1 MWRWPEA
8 DPREVVDLAGAG
20 TLADGAAEADLGS
33 ELRHWRGV
41 VARRRLVALLRRQ
54 GALALGLAAVLEVLA
69 LVGLFP
75 QWVVVAVP
83 LVALLISV
91 TWFAAHGPS
100 PFGLARLLDDK
111 LGLNDRLATAL
122 EIEARG
128 GEESSLE
135 QRTVADAASLL
146 RAGREDWRA
155 SAAEAGREWWAP
167 VGAVALLAIVIAV
180 GAATGGSSS
189 SSGPTSALGPNGGA
203 GGPGGEN
210 GLENEYAK
218 HLKHHSKTEN
228 LAPTGKLHKFK
239 GKKIPESQIQ
249 AEAAKEGYKQIPQGK
264 ATGKAKAG
272 VAGKGNG
279 KGGAA
284 GKSGK
289 TNIHKSAGGNK
300 GGTAGGKN
308 TKRGSEKGQNEAE
321 HPTVGFNVKG
331 KKHGNHGR
339 KGNSEVS
346 GAGGKKS
353 APNGQGDE
361 SSSSASQSGNGAQ
374 KSSPAGGT
382 KAGGEQGNN
391 SQGHATPITG
401 QASQAVKIHPGY
413 APSRASK
420 AGKEGKKEA
429 GYSQGA
435 GGKARTGTVTG
446 GTQVGSEFTYVPAA
460 GGALPGPSAG
470 IQRNYLESL
479 KWIEKLPW

>member
-20 TLADGAAEADLGS
+20 TLADGSAEADLGS

-41 VARRRLVALLRRQ
+41 VTRRRLVALLRRQ
-54 GALALGLAAVLEVLA
+54 GALALALAAVLEILA
-69 LVGLFP
+69 LLGLFP

-83 LVALLISV
+83 LALLLISV

-135 QRTVADAASLL
+135 RRTVADAAALM

-155 SAAEAGREWWAP
+155 SAARAGREWWAP
-167 VGAVALLAIVIAV
+167 VGAVALLAIVIAI
-180 GAATGGSSS
+180 GAATGGSS
-189 SSGPTSALGPNGGA
+189 SSGPTSALGPNGAGA
-203 GGPGGEN
+203 GGPN
-210 GLENEYAK
+210 GLDNEYVK
-218 HLKHHSKTEN
+218 HSRHHKKGQN

-239 GKKIPESQIQ
+239 GKKVPESQIQ
-249 AEAAKEGYKQIPQGK
+249 AEAAKEGYRQIPQGK
-264 ATGKAKAG
+264 SSRKTKAGEAGSRHGKA
-272 VAGKGNG
+272 
-279 KGGAA
+279 GGAA
-284 GKSGK
+284 NGAEK
-289 TNIHKSAGGNK
+289 TNIHKAAEGAK

-308 TKRGSEKGQNEAE
+308 TKHGSGKGPNEAE
-321 HPTVGFNVKG
+321 HPTVGFNVKT
-331 KKHGNHGR
+331 KKHGDHGR

-346 GAGGKKS
+346 GAGGKKPA
-353 APNGQGDE
+353 APNGKGDE
-361 SSSSASQSGNGAQ
+361 SSSSASQAGPGT

-382 KAGGEQGNN
+382 KAGGELGNN
-391 SQGHATPITG
+391 SQGHAKAITG

-420 AGKEGKKEA
+420 AGKEAKKEA
-429 GYSQGA
+429 GDSQGA

>member
-41 VARRRLVALLRRQ
+41 VTRRRLVALLRRQ
-54 GALALGLAAVLEVLA
+54 GAIALGLAAVLEVLA
-69 LVGLFP
+69 LLGLFP

-83 LVALLISV
+83 LAALLISV
-91 TWFAAHGPS
+91 AWFAAHGPS

-128 GEESSLE
+128 GQESSLE
-135 QRTVADAASLL
+135 RRTVADAAALL

-155 SAAEAGREWWAP
+155 SATRAGREWWAP
-167 VGAVALLAIVIAV
+167 IGAVALLAIVIAV

-189 SSGPTSALGPNGGA
+189 SGPTSALGPNGGPGA
-203 GGPGGEN
+203 GGGN
-210 GLENEYAK
+210 GLESEYAK
-218 HLKHHSKTEN
+218 HLKKHSKTEN
-228 LAPTGKLHKFK
+228 LAPTGKLHKLQ
-239 GKKIPESQIQ
+239 GKQVPPSQIK
-249 AEAAKEGYKQIPQGK
+249 AEAAKEGYQQIPQK
-264 ATGKAKAG
+264 AAGKAKAG
-272 VAGKGNG
+272 IAGKG
-279 KGGAA
+279 KGRGGTA

-346 GAGGKKS
+346 GAGAKKS

-361 SSSSASQSGNGAQ
+361 SSSSASQSANGAA

-391 SQGHATPITG
+391 SQGHATPIKG
-401 QASQAVKIHPGY
+401 QASQSVKIHPGY

-420 AGKEGKKEA
+420 GGKEAKKEA

-446 GTQVGSEFTYVPAA
+446 GTQVGDQFTYVPAA
-460 GGALPGPSAG
+460 GGAVPGPSAG

-479 KWIEKLPW
+479 KWIERLPW

>member
-8 DPREVVDLAGAG
+8 DPREVVDLVGAG

-41 VARRRLVALLRRQ
+41 VTRRRLVALLRRQ
-54 GALALGLAAVLEVLA
+54 GAIALGLAAVLEGLA

-83 LVALLISV
+83 LAALLISV
-91 TWFAAHGPS
+91 SWFASHGPS

-135 QRTVADAASLL
+135 RRTVADAAALL

-155 SAAEAGREWWAP
+155 SAAQAGREWWAP

-180 GAATGGSSS
+180 GAATGGSST
-189 SSGPTSALGPNGGA
+189 SGPTAALGPNGGA
-203 GGPGGEN
+203 GAGGPN
-210 GLENEYAK
+210 GLDNEHVK
-218 HLKHHSKTEN
+218 HSKDHRKGGQN

-239 GKKIPESQIQ
+239 GKKIPPSQIK
-249 AEAAKEGYKQIPQGK
+249 AEESKEGYRQIPQGK
-264 ATGKAKAG
+264 ATSKAKAG
-272 VAGKGNG
+272 TAGKGNG
-279 KGGAA
+279 DSGGT

-289 TNIHKSAGGNK
+289 TNIHKSAGGGK
-300 GGTAGGKN
+300 RGTSGGKN
-308 TKRGSEKGQNEAE
+308 AKRGTGKGQNEAE

-346 GAGGKKS
+346 GAGAKKS

-361 SSSSASQSGNGAQ
+361 SSSSASQSANGAQ

-391 SQGHATPITG
+391 SQGHATPIKG
-401 QASQAVKIHPGY
+401 QASQSVKIHPGY

-420 AGKEGKKEA
+420 GGKEVKKEA
-429 GYSQGA
+429 GSSQGA

-446 GTQVGSEFTYVPAA
+446 GTQVGDQFTYVPAV
-460 GGALPGPSAG
+460 GGAVPGPSAG

-479 KWIEKLPW
+479 KWIERLPW

>member
-8 DPREVVDLAGAG
+8 EAREVVDLAGAG
-20 TLADGAAEADLGS
+20 TLADGAAGADLGS

-41 VARRRLVALLRRQ
+41 VTRRRLVALLRRQ
-54 GALALGLAAVLEVLA
+54 GALALALAAVLEVLA
-69 LVGLFP
+69 LVGVFP

-83 LVALLISV
+83 LAALFISV

-135 QRTVADAASLL
+135 RRTVADAAALL

-167 VGAVALLAIVIAV
+167 IGAVALLAIVIAV
-180 GAATGGSSS
+180 GAATGGTSSS
-189 SSGPTSALGPNGGA
+189 AGPTSALGPGG
-203 GGPGGEN
+203 GGPGGN
-210 GLENEYAK
+210 GLESEYAK
-218 HLKHHSKTEN
+218 HLKHHSKSEE

-239 GKKIPESQIQ
+239 GKKVPPSQIK
-249 AEAAKEGYKQIPQGK
+249 AEAAKEGYRQIPQAK
-264 ATGKAKAG
+264 ATGKAKVG
-272 VAGKGNG
+272 VAGKGKG
-279 KGGAA
+279 KAGAA

-346 GAGGKKS
+346 GGGAKKA

-361 SSSSASQSGNGAQ
+361 SSSSASQSGNGA
-374 KSSPAGGT
+374 KSTPAGGT

-420 AGKEGKKEA
+420 GGTEAKKEA

-460 GGALPGPSAG
+460 GGAVPGPSAG

-479 KWIEKLPW
+479 KWIERLPW

>member
-1 MWRWPEA
+1 MWRWPAA

-20 TLADGAAEADLGS
+20 TLADGAGEADLGT

-41 VARRRLVALLRRQ
+41 VARRRLVALLRRW
-54 GALALGLAAVLEVLA
+54 GAIALVLAALLEILALLGA
-69 LVGLFP
+69 FP

-83 LVALLISV
+83 LALLV
-91 TWFAAHGPS
+91 VAVGWFAAHGPT

-128 GEESSLE
+128 GQESSLE
-135 QRTVADAASLL
+135 RRTVADAASLL

-155 SAAEAGREWWAP
+155 SAARAGREWWAP

-180 GAATGGSSS
+180 GAATGGGSSS
-189 SSGPTSALGPNGGA
+189 SAGGAGLALGPGGGR
-203 GGPGGEN
+203 GGDRAAA
-210 GLENEYAK
+210 ENEYEK
-218 HLKHHSKTEN
+218 HARHHSKGVN
-228 LAPTGKLHKFK
+228 KAPTGKLHKFAT
-239 GKKIPESQIQ
+239 KKLTPSQIK
-249 AEAAKEGYKQIPQGK
+249 AEAAKEGYRQIPQAGQ
-264 ATGKAKAG
+264 KAKAG
-272 VAGKGNG
+272 EVGKGNG
-279 KGGAA
+279 NKATAGGQ
-284 GKSGK
+284 SGK
-289 TNIHKSAGGNK
+289 TNVHKSAGGGK
-300 GGTAGGKN
+300 HATSGGEN
-308 TKRGSEKGQNEAE
+308 TKRGSTKGQNEAE
-321 HPTVGFNVKG
+321 HPTVGFNVKS
-331 KKHGNHGR
+331 KKHNGQGR

-346 GAGGKKS
+346 GAGGKKP

-361 SSSSASQSGNGAQ
+361 SSSSASESSSGAQ

-382 KAGGEQGNN
+382 KAGGELGNN
-391 SQGHATPITG
+391 SQGHAKAITG

-413 APSRASK
+413 APSRAAK
-420 AGKEGKKEA
+420 AGKEGKKEP

-460 GGALPGPSAG
+460 GGAVPGPSAG

-479 KWIEKLPW
+479 KWVEKLPW

>member
-20 TLADGAAEADLGS
+20 TLADGVGEADLGT

-54 GALALGLAAVLEVLA
+54 GALALALAAVLEVLA

-83 LVALLISV
+83 LAALLVSV
-91 TWFAAHGPS
+91 GWFAAHGPS

-128 GEESSLE
+128 GEESALE
-135 QRTVADAASLL
+135 RRTVADAAALL

-155 SAAEAGREWWAP
+155 SAAEAGHEWWAP

-189 SSGPTSALGPNGGA
+189 SAPTSALGPNGGGGA
-203 GGPGGEN
+203 GGPN
-210 GLENEYAK
+210 GLESEYAK
-218 HLKHHSKTEN
+218 HLRHHSKGQN

-239 GKKIPESQIQ
+239 GKRVSPSQIQ
-249 AEAAKEGYKQIPQGK
+249 AEAAKEGYQQIPQVKG
-264 ATGKAKAG
+264 TGKAKAG
-272 VAGKGNG
+272 AAGKGKGNG
-279 KGGAA
+279 A

-289 TNIHKSAGGNK
+289 TSIHQSAEGAKPGS
-300 GGTAGGKN
+300 GAGKN
-308 TKRGSEKGQNEAE
+308 SKRGSGKGPNEAE

-346 GAGGKKS
+346 GAGAKKS

-361 SSSSASQSGNGAQ
+361 SSSSAAQ
-374 KSSPAGGT
+374 AGPGTKSSPASGT

-429 GYSQGA
+429 GYSQGG
-435 GGKARTGTVTG
+435 GGKARTGRVTG
-446 GTQVGSEFTYVPAA
+446 GTQVGEEFTYVPAA
-460 GGALPGPSAG
+460 GGAVPGPSAG

-479 KWIEKLPW
+479 KWIERLPW

>member
-20 TLADGAAEADLGS
+20 TLADGAPDADLGS

-54 GALALGLAAVLEVLA
+54 GAIALGLAAVLEVLA

-83 LVALLISV
+83 LAALLISV
-91 TWFAAHGPS
+91 AWFAAHGPS

-135 QRTVADAASLL
+135 RRTVADAAALL

-155 SAAEAGREWWAP
+155 SAADAGREWWAP

-189 SSGPTSALGPNGGA
+189 SGPTALGAGGGGGA
-203 GGPGGEN
+203 GGPN
-210 GLENEYAK
+210 GLESEYAK
-218 HLKHHSKTEN
+218 HAKHHKKGGPN
-228 LAPTGKLHKFK
+228 LAPTGKLHKFQ
-239 GKKIPESQIQ
+239 GKKVPPSQIK
-249 AEAAKEGYKQIPQGK
+249 AEAAKEGYRQIPQGK
-264 ATGKAKAG
+264 ATTKAKAG
-272 VAGKGNG
+272 AAGKG
-279 KGGAA
+279 KGNSGAG

-289 TNIHKSAGGNK
+289 TNIHKSAGGGK
-300 GGTAGGKN
+300 RGTSGGEKS
-308 TKRGSEKGQNEAE
+308 KRGSTKGQNEAE
-321 HPTVGFNVKG
+321 HPTVGFNVKS
-331 KKHGNHGR
+331 KKHNGQGR

-346 GAGGKKS
+346 GGGAKKQ

-361 SSSSASQSGNGAQ
+361 SSSSAGQSGAGAQ
-374 KSSPAGGT
+374 KSTPAGGT

-401 QASQAVKIHPGY
+401 QASQSVKIHPGY

-420 AGKEGKKEA
+420 TGKEAKKEA

-446 GTQVGSEFTYVPAA
+446 GTQVGGEFTYVPAA
-460 GGALPGPSAG
+460 GGAVPGPSAG

-479 KWIEKLPW
+479 KWIERLPW

>member
-41 VARRRLVALLRRQ
+41 VTRRRLVALLRRQ
-54 GALALGLAAVLEVLA
+54 GAIAIALAAVLEVLA
-69 LVGLFP
+69 LLGLFP

-83 LVALLISV
+83 LAALLISV

-128 GEESSLE
+128 GEETSLE
-135 QRTVADAASLL
+135 RRTVADAAALL

-167 VGAVALLAIVIAV
+167 IGAVALLAIVIAV
-180 GAATGGSSS
+180 GAATGSSS
-189 SSGPTSALGPNGGA
+189 SPGPTSALGPGGGA
-203 GGPGGEN
+203 GGPGGN
-210 GLENEYAK
+210 GAESEYAK
-218 HLKHHSKTEN
+218 HLRHHNKSEE

-239 GKKIPESQIQ
+239 GKKIPPSQIK
-249 AEAAKEGYKQIPQGK
+249 AEAAKEGYQQIPQGK
-264 ATGKAKAG
+264 PTGKAKVG
-272 VAGKGNG
+272 VAGKGKG
-279 KGGAA
+279 KGGTP
-284 GKSGK
+284 GKGGK
-289 TNIHKSAGGNK
+289 TNIHKGAGGDK

-331 KKHGNHGR
+331 KKSGNHGR

-346 GAGGKKS
+346 GAGAKKS

-361 SSSSASQSGNGAQ
+361 SSSSASQSGNGA
-374 KSSPAGGT
+374 KSTPAGGT

-413 APSRASK
+413 APARASK
-420 AGKEGKKEA
+420 GGKEAKKEA

-460 GGALPGPSAG
+460 GGAVPGPSAG

-479 KWIEKLPW
+479 KWIERLPW

>member
-20 TLADGAAEADLGS
+20 ALADGAAEADLGS

-41 VARRRLVALLRRQ
+41 VTRRRLIALLRRQ
-54 GALALGLAAVLEVLA
+54 GAIALALAAVLEVLA
-69 LVGLFP
+69 LLGLFP

-83 LVALLISV
+83 LAALLISV

-135 QRTVADAASLL
+135 RRTVADAAALL

-167 VGAVALLAIVIAV
+167 VGAVALLGIVIAI
-180 GAATGGSSS
+180 GAATGSSS
-189 SSGPTSALGPNGGA
+189 SSGPTSALGPHGGGGA
-203 GGPGGEN
+203 GSPN
-210 GLENEYAK
+210 GLDNEYVK
-218 HLKHHSKTEN
+218 HSKDHKKGGPQ
-228 LAPTGKLHKFK
+228 LAPTGKLHKLD
-239 GKKIPESQIQ
+239 GKKIPESQIK
-249 AEAAKEGYKQIPQGK
+249 AEAAKEGYQQIPQGK
-264 ATGKAKAG
+264 VGSKAKPG
-272 VAGKGNG
+272 EAGKG
-279 KGGAA
+279 KGNSGAG

-289 TNIHKSAGGNK
+289 TNIHKSAGGGK
-300 GGTAGGKN
+300 QGTSGGEKS
-308 TKRGSEKGQNEAE
+308 KRGSTKGQNEAE
-321 HPTVGFNVKG
+321 HPTVGFNVKS
-331 KKHGNHGR
+331 KKKNGHGR

-346 GAGGKKS
+346 GGGAKKS

-361 SSSSASQSGNGAQ
+361 SSSSATQSGAGAQ

-382 KAGGEQGNN
+382 KAGGELGNN
-391 SQGHATPITG
+391 SQGHATPISG

-420 AGKEGKKEA
+420 AGKEVKKEA

-460 GGALPGPSAG
+460 GGAVPGPSAG

>member
-20 TLADGAAEADLGS
+20 TLADGASEADLGS

-41 VARRRLVALLRRQ
+41 VTRRRLIALLRRQ
-54 GALALGLAAVLEVLA
+54 GAIALGLAAALEVLA

-83 LVALLISV
+83 LALLLISV

-135 QRTVADAASLL
+135 RRTVADAAALL
-146 RAGREDWRA
+146 RAGRQDWRA

-180 GAATGGSSS
+180 GAAAGGSSS
-189 SSGPTSALGPNGGA
+189 SGPISALGPHGGGGA
-203 GGPGGEN
+203 GGPN
-210 GLENEYAK
+210 GLDNEYVK
-218 HLKHHSKTEN
+218 HSNDHKKGGPN
-228 LAPTGKLHKFK
+228 LAPTGKLHKLD
-239 GKKIPESQIQ
+239 GKKIPQSQIK
-249 AEAAKEGYKQIPQGK
+249 AEAAKEGYRQIPQGK
-264 ATGKAKAG
+264 VGTKAKPG
-272 VAGKGNG
+272 EAGKGNG
-279 KGGAA
+279 NSGAG

-289 TNIHKSAGGNK
+289 TNIHKSAGG
-300 GGTAGGKN
+300 G
-308 TKRGSEKGQNEAE
+308 KRGSSGGEKSKRGSTKGQNEAE
-321 HPTVGFNVKG
+321 HPTVGFNVKS
-331 KKHGNHGR
+331 KKKNGQGR

-346 GAGGKKS
+346 GGGAKKS

-361 SSSSASQSGNGAQ
+361 SSSSASQSGAGAQ

-382 KAGGEQGNN
+382 KAGGELGNN
-391 SQGHATPITG
+391 SQGHAKAITG
-401 QASQAVKIHPGY
+401 EASQSVKIHPGY

-420 AGKEGKKEA
+420 GGKEAKKEA

>member
-41 VARRRLVALLRRQ
+41 VTRRRLVALLRRQ
-54 GALALGLAAVLEVLA
+54 GAIALGLAALLEALA
-69 LVGLFP
+69 LLGLFP

-83 LVALLISV
+83 LAALLISV

-128 GEESSLE
+128 GQESSLE
-135 QRTVADAASLL
+135 RRTVDDAAALL

-155 SAAEAGREWWAP
+155 SAARAGREWWAP
-167 VGAVALLAIVIAV
+167 IGAVALLAIVIAV

-189 SSGPTSALGPNGGA
+189 SSGPTALGPNGGPGA
-203 GGPGGEN
+203 GGGN
-210 GLENEYAK
+210 GLESEYAK
-218 HLKHHSKTEN
+218 HLKKHSKGEN
-228 LAPTGKLHKFK
+228 LAPTGKLHKIR
-239 GKKIPESQIQ
+239 GSKIPPSQIK
-249 AEAAKEGYKQIPQGK
+249 AEAAKEGYRQIPQGK
-264 ATGKAKAG
+264 ATSKAKAG
-272 VAGKGNG
+272 AAGKGNG
-279 KGGAA
+279 NSGEA
-284 GKSGK
+284 GKSGN
-289 TNIHKSAGGNK
+289 TNIHKSAGGGK
-300 GGTAGGKN
+300 RGTSGGKN
-308 TKRGSEKGQNEAE
+308 TKRGSTKGQNEAE

-331 KKHGNHGR
+331 KKHNGQGR

-346 GAGGKKS
+346 GGGAKKP

-361 SSSSASQSGNGAQ
+361 SSSSASESSSGAQ

-391 SQGHATPITG
+391 TQGHATPIKG
-401 QASQAVKIHPGY
+401 QASQSVKIHPGY

-420 AGKEGKKEA
+420 AGKEAKKEA

-446 GTQVGSEFTYVPAA
+446 GTQVGDQFTYVPAA
-460 GGALPGPSAG
+460 GGAVPGPSAG

-479 KWIEKLPW
+479 KWIERLPW

>member
-20 TLADGAAEADLGS
+20 TLADGAPEADLGS

-41 VARRRLVALLRRQ
+41 VTRRRVIALLRRQ
-54 GALALGLAAVLEVLA
+54 GAIALALAAVLEVLA
-69 LVGLFP
+69 LVGVFP

-83 LVALLISV
+83 LVLLLISV

-135 QRTVADAASLL
+135 RRTVADAAALL

-189 SSGPTSALGPNGGA
+189 SGPTSALGPHGAGGA
-203 GGPGGEN
+203 GGPN
-210 GLENEYAK
+210 GLDNEYVK
-218 HLKHHSKTEN
+218 HSKDHKKGGPN
-228 LAPTGKLHKFK
+228 LAPTGKLHKIN
-239 GKKIPESQIQ
+239 GKKIPESQIK
-249 AEAAKEGYKQIPQGK
+249 AEAAKEGYRQIPQGK
-264 ATGKAKAG
+264 IGKAKAG
-272 VAGKGNG
+272 EAGKGNG
-279 KGGAA
+279 NNGAG

-289 TNIHKSAGGNK
+289 TNIHKSAGG
-300 GGTAGGKN
+300 G
-308 TKRGSEKGQNEAE
+308 KRGSSGGEKSKRGSTKGQNEAE
-321 HPTVGFNVKG
+321 HPTVGFNVKS
-331 KKHGNHGR
+331 KKKNGQGR

-346 GAGGKKS
+346 GGGAKKQ

-361 SSSSASQSGNGAQ
+361 SSQSASQSGAGAQ

-382 KAGGEQGNN
+382 KAGGELGNN

-420 AGKEGKKEA
+420 AGKEVKKEA

-460 GGALPGPSAG
+460 GGAVPGPSAG

>member
-1 MWRWPEA
+1 MWRWPAA

-20 TLADGAAEADLGS
+20 ALAEVGGEADLGS

-54 GALALGLAAVLEVLA
+54 GALALGLAALLEILA
-69 LVGLFP
+69 LLGAFP

-83 LVALLISV
+83 LALLLISV
-91 TWFAAHGPS
+91 TWFMAHGPS

-128 GEESSLE
+128 GEESALE
-135 QRTVADAASLL
+135 RRTVADAAALM

-155 SAAEAGREWWAP
+155 SAARAGREWWAP

-189 SSGPTSALGPNGGA
+189 SGPVSALGPG
-203 GGPGGEN
+203 GGPGGPN
-210 GLENEYAK
+210 GLESEYAK
-218 HLKHHSKTEN
+218 HAKHHSKTNGQN
-228 LAPTGKLHKFK
+228 LAPTGKLHKFH
-239 GKKIPESQIQ
+239 GKKVPQSQIQ
-249 AEAAKEGYKQIPQGK
+249 AEAAKEGYRQIPQGK
-264 ATGKAKAG
+264 DKTKVGAGNVGRRKGKT
-272 VAGKGNG
+272 
-279 KGGAA
+279 GGAA
-284 GKSGK
+284 NGSEK
-289 TNIHKSAGGNK
+289 TNIHKAAEGAK
-300 GGTAGGKN
+300 GGTSGGKN
-308 TKRGSEKGQNEAE
+308 TKRGSSKGQNEAE
-321 HPTVGFNVKG
+321 HPTVGFNVKN
-331 KKHGNHGR
+331 KKHGDHGR

-346 GAGGKKS
+346 GAGGKKPA
-353 APNGQGDE
+353 APNGKGDE
-361 SSSSASQSGNGAQ
+361 SSSSASQAGPGT

-382 KAGGEQGNN
+382 KAGGELGNN
-391 SQGHATPITG
+391 QQGHAKPING

-420 AGKEGKKEA
+420 AGKEGKKEP

-446 GTQVGSEFTYVPAA
+446 GTQVGDQFTYVPAA

>member
-54 GALALGLAAVLEVLA
+54 GAIALALAAVLEVLA
-69 LVGLFP
+69 LVGFFP

-83 LVALLISV
+83 LAALLISV
-91 TWFAAHGPS
+91 AWFAAHGPS

-135 QRTVADAASLL
+135 RRTVADAAALL

-180 GAATGGSSS
+180 GAATSSS
-189 SSGPTSALGPNGGA
+189 SSAGPTSALGPNGGGGA
-203 GGPGGEN
+203 GGPN
-210 GLENEYAK
+210 GLDNEYVK
-218 HLKHHSKTEN
+218 HSRHHKKGGPQ
-228 LAPTGKLHKFK
+228 LAPTGKLHKLD
-239 GKKIPESQIQ
+239 GKKIPQSQIK
-249 AEAAKEGYKQIPQGK
+249 AEAAKEGYRQIPQGK
-264 ATGKAKAG
+264 ATTKAKAG
-272 VAGKGNG
+272 EAGKGNG
-279 KGGAA
+279 NSGEG

-289 TNIHKSAGGNK
+289 TNIHKSAGGGK
-300 GGTAGGKN
+300 QGSSGGEKS
-308 TKRGSEKGQNEAE
+308 KRGSTKGQNEAE
-321 HPTVGFNVKG
+321 HPTVGFNVKS
-331 KKHGNHGR
+331 KKKNGQGR

-346 GAGGKKS
+346 GGGAKKA

-361 SSSSASQSGNGAQ
+361 SSSSATQSGAGAQ
-374 KSSPAGGT
+374 KSTPAGGT
-382 KAGGEQGNN
+382 KAGGELGNN

-420 AGKEGKKEA
+420 GGKAAKKEA

-460 GGALPGPSAG
+460 GGAIRGSSAG

>member
-20 TLADGAAEADLGS
+20 TLADGASEADLGS

-41 VARRRLVALLRRQ
+41 VTRRRLIALLRRQ
-54 GALALGLAAVLEVLA
+54 GAIALGLAAVLEVLA

-83 LVALLISV
+83 LALLLISV
-91 TWFAAHGPS
+91 TWFAAHGPT

-128 GEESSLE
+128 AEESSLE
-135 QRTVADAASLL
+135 RRTVADAAALL

-167 VGAVALLAIVIAV
+167 VGAVALLAIVIAI
-180 GAATGGSSS
+180 GAATGSSS
-189 SSGPTSALGPNGGA
+189 SSGPTSALGPHGGGGG
-203 GGPGGEN
+203 GGPN
-210 GLENEYAK
+210 GLDNEYVK
-218 HLKHHSKTEN
+218 HSKDHKKGGPN
-228 LAPTGKLHKFK
+228 LAPTGKLHKLD
-239 GKKIPESQIQ
+239 GKKIPQSQIK
-249 AEAAKEGYKQIPQGK
+249 AEAAKEGYRQIPQGK
-264 ATGKAKAG
+264 VTTKAKAG
-272 VAGKGNG
+272 EVGKGNG
-279 KGGAA
+279 NSGAG

-289 TNIHKSAGGNK
+289 TNIHKSAGGGK
-300 GGTAGGKN
+300 RSSSGGEKS
-308 TKRGSEKGQNEAE
+308 KRGSTKGQNEAE
-321 HPTVGFNVKG
+321 HPTVGFNVKS
-331 KKHGNHGR
+331 KKKNGQGR

-346 GAGGKKS
+346 GGGAKKQ

-361 SSSSASQSGNGAQ
+361 SSSSATQSGAGAQ

-391 SQGHATPITG
+391 TQGHAKAITG
-401 QASQAVKIHPGY
+401 EASQSVKIHPGY

-420 AGKEGKKEA
+420 GGKEAKKEA

-460 GGALPGPSAG
+460 GGAVPGPSAG

>member
-20 TLADGAAEADLGS
+20 TLADGASDADLGS

-41 VARRRLVALLRRQ
+41 VTRRRLIALLRRQ
-54 GALALGLAAVLEVLA
+54 GAIALALAAVLEVLA

-83 LVALLISV
+83 LVLLLISV

-135 QRTVADAASLL
+135 RRTVADAAALL

-180 GAATGGSSS
+180 GAATSSSS
-189 SSGPTSALGPNGGA
+189 SSGPTSALGPHGGGGA
-203 GGPGGEN
+203 GGPN
-210 GLENEYAK
+210 GLDNEYVK
-218 HLKHHSKTEN
+218 HSKDHKKGGPN
-228 LAPTGKLHKFK
+228 LAPTGKLHKIN
-239 GKKIPESQIQ
+239 GKKIPQSQIK
-249 AEAAKEGYKQIPQGK
+249 AEAAKEGYRQIPQGK
-264 ATGKAKAG
+264 VGKAKAG
-272 VAGKGNG
+272 EAGKGNG
-279 KGGAA
+279 NNGAGGKA
-284 GKSGK
+284 GK
-289 TNIHKSAGGNK
+289 TNIHKSAGGGK
-300 GGTAGGKN
+300 RGTSGGEKS
-308 TKRGSEKGQNEAE
+308 KRGSTKGQNEAE
-321 HPTVGFNVKG
+321 HPTVGFNVKS
-331 KKHGNHGR
+331 KKHNGQGR

-346 GAGGKKS
+346 GGGAKKQ

-361 SSSSASQSGNGAQ
+361 SSQSASQSGAGAQ

-382 KAGGEQGNN
+382 KAGGELGNN

-420 AGKEGKKEA
+420 GGKEAKKEA

-460 GGALPGPSAG
+460 GGAVPGPSAG

>member
-20 TLADGAAEADLGS
+20 TLADGASEADLGS

-41 VARRRLVALLRRQ
+41 VTRRRLIALLRRQ
-54 GALALGLAAVLEVLA
+54 GAIALGLAAVLEVLA
-69 LVGLFP
+69 LVGLIP

-83 LVALLISV
+83 LALLLISV

-128 GEESSLE
+128 GEESPLE
-135 QRTVADAASLL
+135 RRTVADAAALL

-155 SAAEAGREWWAP
+155 RAAEAGREWWAP
-167 VGAVALLAIVIAV
+167 VGAVALLAIVIAI
-180 GAATGGSSS
+180 GAATGSSS
-189 SSGPTSALGPNGGA
+189 SSGPTSALGPHGGGGA
-203 GGPGGEN
+203 GGPN
-210 GLENEYAK
+210 GLDNEYVR
-218 HLKHHSKTEN
+218 HSKDHKKGGPQ
-228 LAPTGKLHKFK
+228 LAPTGKLHKLD
-239 GKKIPESQIQ
+239 GKKIPQSQIK
-249 AEAAKEGYKQIPQGK
+249 AEAAKEGYRQIPQGK
-264 ATGKAKAG
+264 VGSKAKAG
-272 VAGKGNG
+272 EAGKGNG
-279 KGGAA
+279 NSGAG

-289 TNIHKSAGGNK
+289 TNIHKSAGG
-300 GGTAGGKN
+300 G
-308 TKRGSEKGQNEAE
+308 KRGSSGGEKSKRGSTKGQNEAE
-321 HPTVGFNVKG
+321 HPTVGFNVKS
-331 KKHGNHGR
+331 KKKNGQGR

-346 GAGGKKS
+346 GGGAKKS

-361 SSSSASQSGNGAQ
+361 SSSSASQSGAGAQ

-382 KAGGEQGNN
+382 KAGGELGNN
-391 SQGHATPITG
+391 AQGHATPITG

-420 AGKEGKKEA
+420 GGKASKKEA

-460 GGALPGPSAG
+460 GGAVPGPSAG